1 MAIAADISVDTSGNI
16 RWTGQHHDDTA
27 PTYYTVLELHRFL
40 QDLAD
45 DAQAASDDFLD
56 ITDDTPSDRSTDNI
70 ITLLGSYNIDDELA
84 EHLYDGSITQGTGS
98 TLTQYSGLIV
108 VGSINDETNTKIQ
121 IVQENKVLNEFW
133 KEVTNTPAS
142 LKDATANVLLKTL
155 VKTVSEGVDIDDK
168 KVRVFAR
175 QLGDTYA
182 EFSAT
187 LGLGNSTAALFTNS
201 DLNNTNNDA
210 TLAALTAI
218 TNVSEG
224 YTTIDLNNGNG
235 AQPYYGDWDYGG
247 ETVNEVYERAKWI
260 QQAAAEE
267 DQGQGADGGADFVI
281 DNGTIV
287 GQAQSFDPGAND
299 EILVKIDAN
308 LKIGGGSPTGNIYCE
323 LRAHSGT
330 FGTSSVPTGVAL
342 ATSEPIDAAV
352 LTSAYRSYSF
362 RFSSKPQVGT
372 TPPEDNHYD
381 LQTGTDYV
389 AVFLHANGDATNYV
403 HIEGDTTSP
412 THDGNQS
419 DVTGTTWTPASGEDL
434 VIEVYTSP
442 TVYGVAGEL
451 FRGITHEFDYSGTT
465 GTVNELDRLTWGVT
479 FTYSTEG
486 GGGTHFIVGERLDF
500 SGSSAVGR
508 LIGIQDDGTTG
519 KMVVDEQSGT
529 IANTNGITG
538 ATSGRTA
545 TVNSVPVAGN
555 FGTGLLLADDSSD
568 TMWIQLLS
576 GVAPASGQVLRAV
589 EQEGTVTTS
598 SVATSRAV
606 TPVFIGNSTGSA
618 IIGGFGVGF
627 DENDLTDSDIL
638 TDLLNAVQNPP
649 NNVTFTV
656 SDIES
661 GDRVLV
667 APRNGSVIDVG
678 QYVLEAGNPLD
689 QTNETSVVLDPG
701 TETPIVTDIPVSTA
715 ASGNVCYLRIELD
728 SGIYRRV
735 AYTSFTGDT
744 FTIAS
749 TDFSSDNASAGNN
762 VYVAY
767 IDVATSGT
775 SEAVTQVFDST
786 RNLFVRVRDGGG
798 TPIKT
803 FESTTAQLLSTG
815 GGVSAIRTTDA

>member
-1 MAIAADISVDTSGNI
+1 MAIADDVSVDTSGNI
-16 RWTGQHHDDTA
+16 RYTGQHHEAA

-45 DAQAASDDFLD
+45 DATASGDDLID

-70 ITLLGSYNIDDELA
+70 ITLLGSYNVDDEMV
-84 EHLYDGSITQGTGS
+84 EHLYDGSITQGSGA

-108 VGSINDETNTKIQ
+108 VGSINDGTNTVIQ
-121 IVQENKVLNEFW
+121 IVQENKVLREFW
-133 KEVTNTPAS
+133 QAVDSTPAS
-142 LKDATANVLLKTL
+142 LKDAAANVLLKTM

-187 LGLGNSTAALFTNS
+187 LGLGNGTAALFTNS

-210 TLAALTAI
+210 TIAALTAI

-235 AQPYYGDWDYGG
+235 AQPYYSDWDYGG
-247 ETVNEVYERAKWI
+247 ETVNEVYERGKWY
-260 QQAAAEE
+260 QQAAVEE
-267 DQGQGADGGADFVI
+267 DQGQSGDSGADFTI
-281 DNGTIV
+281 DNATIL

-299 EILVKIDAN
+299 EMLTRIDVR
-308 LKIGGGSPTGNIYCE
+308 LKIGGGSPTGDITCE

-330 FGTSSVPTGVAL
+330 FGTSSIPTGAAL
-342 ATSEPIDAAV
+342 ATSEPIDAAK
-352 LTSAYRSYSF
+352 LESSYRTYKF
-362 RFSSKPQVGT
+362 LFNTASSIESGQ
-372 TPPEDNHYD
+372 DNHYD

-389 AVFLHANGDATNYV
+389 AVFLHPNGDATNYV
-403 HIEGDTTSP
+403 AIEGDTTSP

-419 DVTGTTWTPASGEDL
+419 DLTGTTWTPASGEDL
-434 VIEVYTSP
+434 VMQVYTSP
-442 TVYGVAGEL
+442 TLYGIAGEL

-465 GTVNELDRLTWGVT
+465 GVVNELDRLTWGVT
-479 FTYSTEG
+479 FTYTGESG
-486 GGGTHFIVGERLDF
+486 GPFQIGERLDF

-538 ATSGRTA
+538 TTSTATA
-545 TVNSVPVAGN
+545 TVNSVPVAGS
-555 FGTGLLLADDSSD
+555 FGTGLLLADDTTN

-576 GVAPASGQVLRAV
+576 GVPPASGQVLRTV

-598 SVATSRAV
+598 SAATARTV
-606 TPVFIGNSTGSA
+606 PPVFIGNSTGSA
-618 IIGGFGVGF
+618 IIGGLGVGF
-627 DENDLTDSDIL
+627 DENDLTQNDLL
-638 TDLLNAVQNPP
+638 TDLLNATQTPP
-649 NNVTFTV
+649 NNVVYTV
-656 SDIES
+656 SALES
-661 GDRVLV
+661 GQDRVLV
-667 APRNGSVIDVG
+667 APRTGSVIDVSQLTLMTTLSG
-678 QYVLEAGNPLD
+678 SSEVA
-689 QTNETSVVLDPG
+689 VV
-701 TETPIVTDIPVSTA
+701 VTA
-715 ASGNVCYLRIELD
+715 AIPSDTPTTGTIRIELD

-735 AYTSFTGDT
+735 AYTAWASST
-744 FTIAS
+744 FTIAP
-749 TDFSSDNASAGNN
+749 TNFTTDNASSTND
-762 VYVAY
+762 VYISY
-767 IDVATSGT
+767 IDELAASDTATFT
-775 SEAVTQVFDST
+775 AVFNTT

-803 FESTTAQLLSTG
+803 FESITAQLISTG
-815 GGVSAIRTTDA
+815 GGVAAIRTTDE